1 MEERV
6 KLSVMGISYNQI
18 KSGAYALLLTRE
30 DGNCCI
36 PVVIGASEAQSIAVL
51 LEGVK
56 LPRPLTHDLFVSF
69 SHAFGIRLEEVFIYK
84 YEDGIFSSE
93 MTFTDGDRRMQID
106 ARTSDAIAVAMRCNA
121 PITTTEEVV
130 SEAGFYFE
138 GDGLPAGQKK
148 LTRTPKTVTLEEMS
162 LKDLEK
168 RLSQLIDE
176 ENYEEAARVNQIIK
190 DKKNNNN

>member
-6 KLSVMGISYNQI
+6 KLSVLGISYNQI
-18 KSGAYALLLTRE
+18 QSGAYALLLTRE
-30 DGNCCI
+30 ERNYCI
-36 PVVIGASEAQSIAVL
+36 PVVIGAAEAQSIAVL

-84 YEDGIFSSE
+84 YDDGIFSSE
-93 MTFTDGDRRMQID
+93 MTFTDGECRMQID

-121 PITTTEEVV
+121 PITTTEEII
-130 SEAGFYFE
+130 EQAGFYLE
-138 GDGLPAGQKK
+138 GEGLPAGQTK
-148 LTRTPKTVTLEEMS
+148 LTRTPKSANLEGLS
-162 LKDLEK
+162 LRELER
-168 RLSQLIDE
+168 RLSQLIDD

-190 DKKNNNN
+190 SKKNI